1 MENNQ
6 SEVNEMSKAT
16 NAKKPITFWKML
28 LSFIFNSITVF
39 LCLSL
44 PFMIGVMIIIMTKF
58 HGAFINA
65 QEESIL
71 QGVLNSPLGSTFL
84 ILFTIVSSILIIVA
98 IFQDMVKNYQVNKE
112 NYKKVIGFLAIIL
125 AVRILIGFNILSLI
139 TTLVSVGLFYWL
151 MNAKFQENKTILEK
165 KALTLKNN
173 LIIAVLSLAS
183 GLLVMLLY

>member
-125 AVRILIGFNILSLI
+125 AVRILIGFNIFSLI